1 MGQVNQPLSKY
12 NLIVEFDSVISTS
25 MNIEVSIIAEK
36 LYSVA
41 SRYEKINKDSNWE
54 SDISDAMKSVLKNI
68 QNLED
73 LKTCFYE
80 KSQLNKNIDELC
92 AGKIFEALEKG
103 CE

>member
-25 MNIEVSIIAEK
+25 MNIEVSVIAEK

-41 SRYEKINKDSNWE
+41 SRYEKINKDPNWE
-54 SDISDAMKSVLKNI
+54 LEISNAIRPLLIGFPKLEGLK
-68 QNLED
+68 
-73 LKTCFYE
+73 KYFYE
-80 KSQLNKNIDELC
+80 KSQLNKNIDELS
-92 AGKIFEALEKG
+92 AGKIFKALEKG